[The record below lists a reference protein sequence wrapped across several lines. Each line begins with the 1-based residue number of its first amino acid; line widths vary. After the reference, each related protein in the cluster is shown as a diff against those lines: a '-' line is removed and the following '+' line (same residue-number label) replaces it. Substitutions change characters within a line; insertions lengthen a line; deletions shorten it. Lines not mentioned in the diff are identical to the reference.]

1 MAADGRSCNSVGMW
15 GCETT
20 VIRCNKMKQDVTKI
34 QIVFL
39 MLAALVNLCN
49 T

>member
-1 MAADGRSCNSVGMW
+1 
-15 GCETT
+15 
-20 VIRCNKMKQDVTKI
+20 MKQDVTKI

-49 T
+49 TKKTLNHQGETNESASSAAATT

>member
-1 MAADGRSCNSVGMW
+1 
-15 GCETT
+15 
-20 VIRCNKMKQDVTKI
+20 MKQDVTKI

-49 T
+49 TKKTTLNHQGETNESASSAAATT